1 MFELLNGWCVC
12 VCEWVCVY
20 VVSFRWCTR
29 MCFHSR
35 TLLKMWKVSQLM
47 ASYMCVCVFWCPVC
61 DEIKLQPDDACYVYS
76 ITCLCEAFPWS
87 CPERSFQIFRVTQ
100 KTKNKRTDL
109 HDYLQTE
116 KYIEFAALK
125 SSEIWAVILRKL
137 AREKHSFVVKY
148 KCLLQSVP
156 MHSRGPSAAYP
167 WLAYAPICRHTA
179 NPVWCLTI
187 PLGPGRVARWM
198 VMMVFWWSAASCCCY
213 CYVRETLCWG
223 HMFEHGTS
231 LLAHWQTRK

>member
-1 MFELLNGWCVC
+1 MPVTCTLSHACVKLFPGAAPREVSSYSELHKRQRIKDGFAWLSANWNVHRIC
-12 VCEWVCVY
+12 
-20 VVSFRWCTR
+20 CTEVKWDLSSDSTETGTR
-29 MCFHSR
+29 ETF
-35 TLLKMWKVSQLM
+35 
-47 ASYMCVCVFWCPVC
+47 
-61 DEIKLQPDDACYVYS
+61 
-76 ITCLCEAFPWS
+76 LC
-87 CPERSFQIFRVTQ
+87 
-100 KTKNKRTDL
+100 
-109 HDYLQTE
+109 
-116 KYIEFAALK
+116 
-125 SSEIWAVILRKL
+125 SE
-137 AREKHSFVVKY
+137 
-148 KCLLQSVP
+148 CLLQSVP
-156 MHSRGPSAAYP
+156 MHSRGPSAVYP